1 MEDDMTEP
9 QEIRHR
15 PDGSI
20 DTGFYMARGRRLRS
34 EAAHDMAGSAVG
46 QSRGVFA
53 ALVMLVAALPFFRGE
68 G

>member
-1 MEDDMTEP
+1 MTEP
-9 QEIRHR
+9 QDIRRR

-34 EAAHDMAGSAVG
+34 EAAHDMAGSALG

-53 ALVMLVAALPFFRGE
+53 ALVMLAGSLPFFRGQ